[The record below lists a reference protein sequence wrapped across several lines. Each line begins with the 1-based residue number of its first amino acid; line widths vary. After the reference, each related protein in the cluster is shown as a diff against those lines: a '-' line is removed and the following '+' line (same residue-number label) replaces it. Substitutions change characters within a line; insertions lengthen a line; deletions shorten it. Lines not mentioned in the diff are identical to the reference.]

1 MKKKLVTSAL
11 PYANGYIHLGHLAG
25 AYLPADIFVRYQ
37 RLKGEDVLYVCGS
50 DEHGVAITIAA
61 EKEGVSPQNIID
73 KYHNSNKDAFK
84 KIGMSFDIYSRT
96 SNKLHHN
103 TAKEFFA
110 DFLKKGYLVK
120 RESEQFFD
128 KKANMFLPDRYVEGI
143 CPNCGSEGA
152 RGDQCDSCGAYY
164 SQTELKN
171 PISLVSKETP
181 ILKST
186 VHWYF
191 RFQDFQDFLEDYI
204 SKNEKF
210 WKDNVIQQTRSW
222 LKAGLAERAIT
233 RDLEWGVDLTGIEGV
248 SEEEALGKRLY
259 VWFDAVLGY
268 ISATKEYFGDERWR
282 EWWQGEDTDYIAFI
296 GKDNIVFH
304 TLIFPAMLFGRR
316 DSANKYILPSNVPAH
331 EFLNLESQ
339 KFSKS
344 KNWSIDLKDFV
355 TEYPES
361 NYIDTMRYALAMN
374 FPETR
379 DSDFTWKDFQ
389 ARGNNELAAIL
400 GNFINRTLQ
409 FLNKNFE
416 GKVPNLAGNYKDYLD
431 TLNNY
436 IENSKND
443 NLEENDRILLETI
456 KLELYNVNRNW
467 NTYRFRDGIVN
478 IMNIARAANKYF
490 NDEEP
495 WKSIKDN
502 SDKTAKSLFICC
514 QLIRTLSILFAPIIP
529 NTSSKIQSILNVDE
543 EVGNNKKNGNNLWE
557 NSLKFELK
565 SGHLINNPE
574 ILFPRIE
581 DEFVEKEYSKLGSKT
596 NKLESAVINNN
607 EEKKIEGIIEFS
619 DFMNVKLKA
628 AKIISAESVKKSDK
642 LVKLQVDLG
651 YEKRQIIAGIGKFY
665 KCEDLVGK
673 IIIIVA
679 NLKPAKLMGELSEGM
694 LLAANYNDG
703 LKLATFDGDVE
714 LGAEVR

>member
-1 MKKKLVTSAL
+1 MSKKLVTSAL

-25 AYLPADIFVRYQ
+25 AYLPADIYVRFQ
-37 RLKGEDVLYVCGS
+37 RLCGEEVLYVCGS

-61 EKEGVSPQNIID
+61 EKEGVSPKDIID
-73 KYHNSNKDAFK
+73 KYHNSNKESFEK
-84 KIGMSFDIYSRT
+84 FGLSFDIYSRT
-96 SNKLHHN
+96 SNKDHHE

-110 DFLKKGYLVK
+110 DFLKKGFLVK

-143 CPNCGSEGA
+143 CPNCGNDGA

-171 PISLVSKETP
+171 PISLVTKETP

-191 RFQDFQDFLEDYI
+191 KFQEFQEFLENYI
-204 SKNEKF
+204 NENEKL

-222 LKAGLAERAIT
+222 LKSGLAERAIT
-233 RDLEWGVDLTGIEGV
+233 RDLTWGVDLNGIEGV
-248 SEEEALGKRLY
+248 DEKEAEGKRLY

-268 ISATKEYFGDERWR
+268 ISATKEYYKDDRWR
-282 EWWQGEDTDYIAFI
+282 DWWQNEDTDYLAFI

-316 DSANKYILPSNVPAH
+316 DENNKFILPKNVPAH
-331 EFLNLESQ
+331 EFLNLEGQ

-344 KNWSIDLKDFV
+344 KNWSIDLKDFINDH
-355 TEYPES
+355 PEDY
-361 NYIDTMRYALAMN
+361 NIDIMRYALAMN

-409 FLNKNFE
+409 FLHKNFE
-416 GKVPNLAGNYKDYLD
+416 GKVPELKGSYLNYNLTIEEYLNGKNQ
-431 TLNNY
+431 TL
-436 IENSKND
+436 D
-443 NLEENDRILLETI
+443 ENDRVLFETFRSELE
-456 KLELYNVNRNW
+456 NVNKNW
-467 NTYRFRDGIVN
+467 NSFRFRDGIVN

-495 WKSIKDN
+495 WKSIKVDF
-502 SDKTAKSLFICC
+502 DKSSKTLYVCT
-514 QLIRTLSILFAPIIP
+514 QLIRSLSILFAPVIP
-529 NTSSKIQSILNVDE
+529 QISGKIQKILNVNE
-543 EVGNNKKNGNNLWE
+543 NIGNPNSEKSDYWNRSIKLELAFGHQTNL
-557 NSLKFELK
+557 
-565 SGHLINNPE
+565 PE

-581 DEFVEKEYSKLGSKT
+581 DEFVEKEFSKLGQKKDM
-596 NKLESAVINNN
+596 NKN
-607 EEKKIEGIIEFS
+607 EEKLEGIIEFS
-619 DFMNVKLKA
+619 DFMNVKLKT
-628 AKIISAESVKKSDK
+628 AKIVEAENIKKSDK
-642 LVKLQVDLG
+642 LIKLQVDLG
-651 YEKRQIIAGIGKFY
+651 YEKRQIVAGIAKYYTAEELIGK
-665 KCEDLVGK
+665 V
-673 IIIIVA
+673 IIIVA

-694 LLAANYNDG
+694 ILAANYKDG